1 MTNELRDELAK
12 VICFADGV
20 HPDAIKHQFPETYY
34 WQDYTDHAHAVIDH
48 LTPMMKEVVG
58 ALEFYKNPS
67 DYVAPY
73 TSGLGK
79 LYFDCGSKASEAL
92 TSLPAC
98 WREKEST
105 HD

>member
-20 HPDAIKHQFPETYY
+20 YPDAIKHQFPETSY
-34 WQDYTDHAHAVIDH
+34 WQDYTDHAQAVIDH

-58 ALEFYKNPS
+58 ALEKVGGNGWFKEIYHGAFYLVPVEVKP
-67 DYVAPY
+67 DIQDAI
-73 TSGLGK
+73 
-79 LYFDCGSKASEAL
+79 A
-92 TSLPAC
+92 SLPAC